1 MDTGEQEKQYQLP
14 PFYMDSKEQLALH
27 LQTMKLHDL
36 KILIREVGVDEI
48 TWEAINKDAKEF
60 YSG

>member
-36 KILIREVGVDEI
+36 IFCIREVGLDEV
-48 TWEAINKDAKEF
+48 TWEAIQKEAKEKNA
-60 YSG
+60 

>member
-1 MDTGEQEKQYQLP
+1 MAEKQYRLP

-36 KILIREVGVDEI
+36 MIVIREVGVDEL
-48 TWEAINKDAKEF
+48 TWEAIQRDLREAEEK
-60 YSG
+60 

>member
-1 MDTGEQEKQYQLP
+1 MADKTKRYQLP
-14 PFYMDSKEQLALH
+14 PFFMESKEQLALH

>member
-1 MDTGEQEKQYQLP
+1 MEDEKEYRLL

-36 KILIREVGVDEI
+36 MICIREVGVDEM
-48 TWEAINKDAKEF
+48 TWEAIQREAKEEE
-60 YSG
+60 

>member
-1 MDTGEQEKQYQLP
+1 MAEKRYQLP
-14 PFYMDSKEQLALH
+14 PFYMDSKEELALH

-36 KILIREVGVDEI
+36 MFCIREVGVDEI
-48 TWEAINKDAKEF
+48 TWEAINKEAKEF